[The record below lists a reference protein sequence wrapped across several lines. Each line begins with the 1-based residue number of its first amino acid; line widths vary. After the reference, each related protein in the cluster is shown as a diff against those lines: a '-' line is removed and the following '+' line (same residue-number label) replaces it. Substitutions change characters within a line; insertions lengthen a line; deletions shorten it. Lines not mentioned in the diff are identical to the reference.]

1 VNQHGYRVTDFMGYP
16 LNAYGLAARHDMDGV
31 DVFGFPHG
39 PWGKA
44 PDVEDIEQEFPLL
57 HLFEHQLT
65 DTCGFGRHRG
75 GCGAAVCYMVYG
87 SRYLAFTSSQKE
99 SKFPSANGLFGGYA
113 ATTLPGIR
121 VMGSDLLERMR
132 AGDADI
138 PTDDYS
144 LACADPGPGELI
156 LEHQT
161 RGVSILREGDILAA
175 STNGGGGYGDV
186 LERDPDEVLG
196 DVAQSIISAQV
207 AREVY
212 HVAFDEQTMLL
223 DVEGTRLA
231 REAARQE
238 RRRRARPYAEFAA
251 EWGTRRPPEE
261 ILTYYGEWP
270 SAAPNREV
278 VRI

>member
-1 VNQHGYRVTDFMGYP
+1 
-16 LNAYGLAARHDMDGV
+16 MDGV

-57 HLFEHQLT
+57 HLYEHQLT
-65 DTCGFGRHRG
+65 DTCGFGRFRG

-132 AGDADI
+132 TGGDI
-138 PTDDYS
+138 PTDDYA
-144 LACADPGPGELI
+144 LAAVDAGPGEVI

-161 RGVSILREGDILAA
+161 RGVAVLREGDILAA

-186 LERDPDEVLG
+186 LEREPEAVLADVLRSAISA
-196 DVAQSIISAQV
+196 DVARDVYQV
-207 AREVY
+207 V
-212 HVAFDEQTMLL
+212 FDADTLLL
-223 DVEGTRLA
+223 D
-231 REAARQE
+231 REATRQARDAE
-238 RRRRARPYAEFAA
+238 RRQRARRGRPYAEFVAD
-251 EWGTRRPPEE
+251 WQTRRPPEE

>member
-1 VNQHGYRVTDFMGYP
+1 
-16 LNAYGLAARHDMDGV
+16 MDGV

-57 HLFEHQLT
+57 HLFEHELR
-65 DTCGFGRHRG
+65 DTCGFGRFRG
-75 GCGAAVCYMVYG
+75 GSGAAVCFMVYG
-87 SRYLAFTSSQKE
+87 TRYLAFTSSQKE

-132 AGDADI
+132 AGDTDI
-138 PTDDYS
+138 PTDDYE
-144 LACADPGPGELI
+144 LALVDPGPGEVI

-161 RGVSILREGDILAA
+161 RGVSLLKEGDILAA

-186 LERDPDEVLG
+186 LERDPASVLLDVLHLTISPEVAH
-196 DVAQSIISAQV
+196 DVYRV
-207 AREVY
+207 V
-212 HVAFDEQTMLL
+212 FDPETMLL
-223 DVEGTRLA
+223 DEESTAHSRDEA
-231 REAARQE
+231 RRERAR
-238 RRRRARPYAEFAA
+238 RGRPYAEFVKDWSA
-251 EWGTRRPPEE
+251 RRPPES

-270 SAAPNREV
+270 SAAHNRDV
-278 VRI
+278 VRV